1 MSRKTQ
7 RLQGLFIVSSYS
19 VRSANR
25 EPWSCGKTVT
35 PTKTRRVDGARSHLE
50 HSYGPTSGWM
60 GERALDSRGGE
71 NDEAGAIRHQACLCQ
86 HNVYSTPK
94 GLWIPAAARE

>member
-7 RLQGLFIVSSYS
+7 RLQGLFIVSSFS

-60 GERALDSRGGE
+60 GERALDSRYGKRMTLGF
-71 NDEAGAIRHQACLCQ
+71 ND
-86 HNVYSTPK
+86 N
-94 GLWIPAAARE
+94 